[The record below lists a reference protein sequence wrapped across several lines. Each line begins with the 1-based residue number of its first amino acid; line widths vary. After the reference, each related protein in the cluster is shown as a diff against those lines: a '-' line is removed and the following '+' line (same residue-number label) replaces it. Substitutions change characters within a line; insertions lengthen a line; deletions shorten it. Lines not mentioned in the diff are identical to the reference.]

1 MTALIRSLRPP
12 PPRWF
17 PTHWALLAVLALGLA
32 FKGIILASGAVSFNS
47 DEAVVA
53 LMARHILEGKWT
65 FFFYGQRYMGSLDA
79 LLIAG
84 AFALLGPSVGA
95 VRLVQVGLFAGVL
108 LTTYGLAWHFYRDRF
123 VATTAALLIALPPV
137 LFTLYTTATLGGY
150 GEALLFGNGLL
161 WTGHRLSGE
170 GGLTGRSAFLLGVWA
185 GLAFWAF
192 GLVVVYLVPLFAF
205 LLLHSPSEASS
216 GTPAHRRWGPFRLP
230 RHAPLLVLGLLVGAT
245 PWWLGNLSDLSAGVA
260 QSLGANIAGTLP
272 TPGQGPIG
280 YGIAV
285 LRRLFNFAVLGL
297 PALFGL
303 RPPWA
308 VEWNALPLA
317 PLALALYL
325 GALLHGLR
333 RGPADAR
340 FLLWGVWLTL
350 LAGFVLTPFGN
361 DPSGRYF
368 LPLYIP
374 LALFTGHLLG
384 ELRARWGNRI
394 AWGLLAGLLLF
405 NVVGNLRA
413 VLRQPPGITTQ
424 FDLISHLPHEY
435 DEPLMAF
442 LRAHNGTR
450 GYSNYWV
457 SFRLAFLSDEEII
470 LTARLPYKATLSYT
484 PLDDRYPPYDAMVAA
499 SPTVVYVTSNLPALD
514 DLLRQ
519 RFRAVGV
526 TWREHQI
533 GPYRIF
539 YDLSRRVSPE
549 ELDLYHFLP
558 R

>member
-1 MTALIRSLRPP
+1 MTALTRSFRSLFL
-12 PPRWF
+12 RWF
-17 PTHWALLAVLALGLA
+17 PTHWALWAVLTLGLA
-32 FKGIILASGAVSFNS
+32 LKGIILASGAVSFNS

-84 AFALLGPSVGA
+84 AFAFLGPSVGA
-95 VRLVQVGLFAGVL
+95 VRLVQVGLFTGVL

-123 VATTAALLIALPPV
+123 VATTAALLVALPPV

-161 WTGHRLSGE
+161 WAGHRLSRE
-170 GGLTGRSAFLLGVWA
+170 GRLTDRPAFLLGVWA

-205 LLLHSPSEASS
+205 LLLRSSSE
-216 GTPAHRRWGPFRLP
+216 TPPYRRWRPFRPP
-230 RHAPLLVLGLLVGAT
+230 RYVLLLALGLLVGAT

-272 TPGQGPIG
+272 TPGQGLIG

-285 LRRLFNFAVLGL
+285 LRRLFNFVVLGL

-325 GALLHGLR
+325 GGLLHGLR
-333 RGPADAR
+333 RGPADVR
-340 FLLWGVWLTL
+340 FLLGGIWLTL

-374 LALFTGHLLG
+374 LVLFTGHLLG
-384 ELRARWGNRI
+384 ELRARWGNGV

-442 LRAHNGTR
+442 LRTHNGTR

-484 PLDDRYPPYDAMVAA
+484 PLDNRYPLYDAMVAA

-549 ELDLYHFLP
+549 DLDLDRFLP
-558 R
+558 